1 MTKTYDPDV
10 FQDPEEL
17 VPWMEAT
24 AAEHQR
30 RRFEE
35 EPFGATIVSMEE
47 FREMI
52 AAGYF
57 DRVPAEPGLIALAVH
72 RKCQSCVSPSR
83 GAQSLRPS
91 EPILTVIGGSEAEA
105 ASLRVPSQR
114 LRSRG
119 AHEVVA

>member
-1 MTKTYDPDV
+1 MTKTYGPDV
-10 FQDPEEL
+10 VPDPEEL

-57 DRVPAEPGLIALAVH
+57 DRVPAEPGLMRLRGRARRVGAL
-72 RKCQSCVSPSR
+72 RYDLVSP
-83 GAQSLRPS
+83 A
-91 EPILTVIGGSEAEA
+91 
-105 ASLRVPSQR
+105 
-114 LRSRG
+114 
-119 AHEVVA
+119 